1 MMSIVRDEKFASEI
15 GSFYGEYI
23 GTFTSQNKQV
33 RADLFKR
40 NNGLVAHVSFAKGY
54 RSWTVT
60 DPYIGEL
67 KRYAEERGF
76 AGRLQ
81 LILSGS

>member
-40 NNGLVAHVSFAKGY
+40 NKGLVAHVSFAKGY

-60 DPYIGEL
+60 DPYLGEL
-67 KRYAEERGF
+67 KRYAEALGLGEQ
-76 AGRLQ
+76 LK
-81 LILSGS
+81 LILSEA